1 MKFKMKQKIY
11 SIFAATA
18 LLLSSCTGDYLD
30 INDNPNQAV
39 SATPELVLSIALN
52 NTAGR
57 LAHSQVGNFFGGYWA
72 PSGSYSGFIE
82 ERQFDYNA
90 SYATGVW
97 SLTYDNLNDYQYI
110 IEKAEAQKWKAM
122 SGIAKVMTAY
132 NYQILV
138 DAYGNVPYSDAL
150 KGTASIRPKY
160 DDAQAVYDGLIKTL
174 DAASADLKVAI
185 SGDNPSPGV
194 QDIVFKGDINKW
206 RRFANSLRLR
216 ILMRQSNISG
226 KDLKGEI
233 AKVVAEGAGFLK
245 AGETVNSTP
254 GYLKTAGKMNPFWE
268 NYIQNAAGSDA
279 GTKQAWVCSAFFI
292 NTIQDDLKDP
302 RLARLAAKNNAG
314 IYVGVPLGDGND
326 ANLFPKR
333 SWFGPAILKGFD
345 QPMVLMTAAEAFFL
359 QAEAVQRGYSTG
371 DAKAL
376 YEAGVT
382 EAFTAAGLTA
392 ADATKYLATSV
403 NNVSWA
409 SSTDKI
415 EAIITQKWVSMFS
428 LTGFEAWCE
437 VRRTGFPRVPLATKA
452 VQAKAPA
459 RLFYPTSEIAT
470 NSENVAAQNVT
481 SQFDNKIFWAKK

>member
-1 MKFKMKQKIY
+1 MKQKIY
-11 SIFAATA
+11 SIFAVAA

-39 SATPELVLSIALN
+39 SATPELVLSMALN
-52 NTAGR
+52 NTASR
-57 LAHSQVGNFFGGYWA
+57 LTHNQIGNFFGGYWA
-72 PSGSYSGFIE
+72 PSGSYSGFTE

-90 SYATGVW
+90 TYGSNVW
-97 SLTYDNLNDYQYI
+97 NSTYDNLNDYQYI
-110 IEKAEAQKWKAM
+110 VDKATAQKWPAV
-122 SGIAKVMTAY
+122 SGIAKVMMAY

-138 DAYGNVPYSDAL
+138 DAYGNIPYTDAL
-150 KGTASIRPKY
+150 KGTAVIRPKY
-160 DDAQAVYDGLIKTL
+160 DDAQAVYDGLVKTL
-174 DAASADLKVAI
+174 DAASTDLKVAI
-185 SGDNPSPGV
+185 SGDNPSPGA
-194 QDIVFKGDINKW
+194 QDIVFKGDLAKW
-206 RRFANSLRLR
+206 RRFANTLRLR

-226 KDLKGEI
+226 KDLKTEI
-233 AKVVAEGAGFLK
+233 AKVTSEGAGFLK

-254 GYLKTAGKMNPFWE
+254 GYLKTAGKQNPWWE
-268 NYIQNAAGSDA
+268 NYVQQASGSDA
-279 GTKQAWVCSAFFI
+279 GTKQAYVCSAFFI
-292 NTIQDDLKDP
+292 NTLQDDLKDP

-314 IYVGVPLGDGND
+314 IYVGVPLGEGND

-333 SWFGPAILKGFD
+333 SWFGPAIIKSFD

-359 QAEAVQRGYSTG
+359 QAEAVQRGYATG

-392 ADATKYLATSV
+392 ADATTYLAKSV
-403 NNVSWA
+403 ANIGWA

-415 EAIITQKWVSMFS
+415 EAIITQKWISMFS
-428 LTGFEAWCE
+428 LTGFEAWSE

-452 VQAKAPA
+452 IQAKAPA

-470 NSENVAAQNVT
+470 NSESVSAQNVT

>member
-1 MKFKMKQKIY
+1 MKQKIY
-11 SIFAATA
+11 SIFAVAA

-39 SATPELVLSIALN
+39 SATPELVLSMALN
-52 NTAGR
+52 NTASR
-57 LAHSQVGNFFGGYWA
+57 LTHNQIGNFFGGYWA
-72 PSGSYSGFIE
+72 PSGSYSGFTE

-90 SYATGVW
+90 TYGSNVW
-97 SLTYDNLNDYQYI
+97 NSTYDNLNDYQYI
-110 IEKAEAQKWKAM
+110 IDKATAQKWPAV
-122 SGIAKVMTAY
+122 SGIAKVMMAY

-138 DAYGNVPYSDAL
+138 DAYGNIPYTDAL
-150 KGTASIRPKY
+150 KGTAVIRPKY
-160 DDAQAVYDGLIKTL
+160 DDAQAVYDGLVKTL
-174 DAASADLKVAI
+174 DAASTDLKVAI
-185 SGDNPSPGV
+185 SGDNPSPGA
-194 QDIVFKGDINKW
+194 QDIVFKGDLAKW
-206 RRFANSLRLR
+206 RRFANTLRLR

-226 KDLKGEI
+226 KDLKTEI
-233 AKVVAEGAGFLK
+233 AKVTSEGAGFLK

-254 GYLKTAGKMNPFWE
+254 GYLKTAGKQNPWWE
-268 NYIQNAAGSDA
+268 TYVQQASGSDA
-279 GTKQAWVCSAFFI
+279 GTKQAYVCSAFFI
-292 NTIQDDLKDP
+292 NTLQDDLKDP

-333 SWFGPAILKGFD
+333 SWFGPAIIKSFD

-359 QAEAVQRGYSTG
+359 QAEAIQRGYATG
-371 DAKAL
+371 DAKAI

-392 ADATKYLATSV
+392 ADATTYLAKAV
-403 NNVSWA
+403 NNIGWA

-415 EAIITQKWVSMFS
+415 EAIITQKWISMFS
-428 LTGFEAWCE
+428 LTGFEAWSE

-452 VQAKAPA
+452 IQAKAPA

-470 NSENVAAQNVT
+470 NSESVSAQNVT